1 MYSTSS
7 AFFEAIWDAGV
18 THCFVNL
25 GSDHPG
31 MIEAMVK
38 GQRESQGN
46 FPRIITCPS
55 EMVAM
60 SMADGYARLTGKPQ
74 CVIVHVDVGTQALG
88 VAVHNASSG
97 HAPVLI
103 FAGMSP
109 FTQEGEM
116 LGSRTEFI
124 HWLQDIPDQK
134 AILGQYCRY
143 TAEIKTGLNVKQM
156 VNRALQFSKTAPQGP
171 VYLCAA
177 REVMEA
183 EISPYSIQQE
193 HWNHVELGGLPSKAA
208 SNIAQAL
215 VNAERPLVVTG
226 YSGRNHGIPE
236 ALVELADTIK
246 ALRVLD
252 TGASDVCFPG
262 DHPGWLG
269 VKQGADESIPE
280 ADVILVLDCDV
291 PWIPTRCKPSPDAKI
306 YHIDA
311 DPLKQRMPLH
321 YIPSNARYLADG
333 LNSIEQIIQNLKT
346 GEAAGILATK
356 DQATAEETRRS
367 SYAAK
372 IEHIA
377 KAAQPFADGSFGTGH
392 LSKVLR
398 SVCPVDTIWA
408 VEAVTNTGFIHDNV
422 RPTIPGSWINCGGGG
437 LGWSGGGALGIKLAT
452 DTEGE
457 GQFVCQIVGDGTYL
471 FSMPSS
477 VYWISKRYNIPIL
490 TIVLNNDGWNAPRKS
505 YMLVRPDGE
514 AAQATN
520 EDMNISFKP
529 TPDYA
534 GIAAAAGAGDI
545 CALKV
550 TNANNL
556 EDILRDA
563 VANVKAGKTT
573 VVDCKVVP
581 DC

>member
-38 GQRESQGN
+38 GQRELQGK

-124 HWLQDIPDQK
+124 HWLQDVPDQK

-143 TAEIKTGLNVKQM
+143 TAEIKTGVNVKQM
-156 VNRALQFSKTAPQGP
+156 VNRALQFSKSAPQGP

-183 EISPYSIQQE
+183 EISPYSIQQD

-215 VNAERPLVVTG
+215 ANAQRPLIVTG
-226 YSGRNHGIPE
+226 YSGRNHGIPA
-236 ALVELADTIK
+236 ALVELADTVK

-291 PWIPTRCKPSPDAKI
+291 PWIPTRCKPNPDAKI
-306 YHIDA
+306 YHIDV

-333 LNSIEQIIQNLKT
+333 LNSIEEILRNLKT

-356 DQATAEETRRS
+356 DQATAEETRHS
-367 SYAAK
+367 SYATK
-372 IEHIA
+372 IEHIT
-377 KAAQPFADGSFGTGH
+377 KAAQPFPDGSFGTGH

-422 RPTIPGSWINCGGGG
+422 RPTKPGSWINCGGGG

-452 DTEGE
+452 DAEGE

-490 TIVLNNDGWNAPRKS
+490 TIILNNDGWNAPRKS
-505 YMLVRPDGE
+505 YMLIRPDGE
-514 AAQATN
+514 AGKATN
-520 EDMNISFKP
+520 EEMNISFNP

-545 CALKV
+545 CAMKV
-550 TNANNL
+550 TNASNL
-556 EDILRDA
+556 EAILREA
-563 VANVKAGKTT
+563 VAHVKAGKTT

>member
-1 MYSTSS
+1 MYSTSF

-31 MIEAMVK
+31 MIEAMVQ
-38 GQRESQGN
+38 GQREAKGK

-116 LGSRTEFI
+116 RGSRTEFI
-124 HWLQDIPDQK
+124 HWLQDVPDQK

-143 TAEIKTGLNVKQM
+143 TAEIKTGVNIKQM
-156 VNRALQFSKTAPQGP
+156 VNRALQFSRTAPHGP

-183 EISPYSIQQE
+183 EIKPYSINQK
-193 HWNHVELGGLPSKAA
+193 HWDPVDLGGLSSRAA
-208 SNIAQAL
+208 SNIAESLA
-215 VNAERPLVVTG
+215 NAKKPLIVTG
-226 YSGRNHGIPE
+226 YSGRNHSIPDS
-236 ALVELADTIK
+236 LVELADTVK

-252 TGASDVCFPG
+252 TAGSDMCFPG
-262 DHPGWLG
+262 NHPAWLG
-269 VKQGADESIPE
+269 VRQGADESIPE

-291 PWIPTRCKPSPDAKI
+291 P
-306 YHIDA
+306 
-311 DPLKQRMPLH
+311 
-321 YIPSNARYLADG
+321 
-333 LNSIEQIIQNLKT
+333 QILDYLKT
-346 GEAAGILATK
+346 GDSAKILASK
-356 DQATAEETRRS
+356 DQTVAEETRHQSYS
-367 SYAAK
+367 SK
-372 IEHIA
+372 LQRIDD
-377 KAAQPFADGSFGTGH
+377 AAQPFSNGSFGTAY

-398 SVCPVDTIWA
+398 TVCPENTIWA

-422 RPTIPGSWINCGGGG
+422 RPTQPGSWINCGGGG

-452 DTEGE
+452 DAEGK
-457 GQFVCQIVGDGTYL
+457 GQFVCQVVGDGTYL
-471 FSMPSS
+471 FSIPGS

-490 TIVLNNDGWNAPRKS
+490 TIVLNNNGWNAPRKS
-505 YMLVRPDGE
+505 YMLIHPDGV

-520 EDMNISFKP
+520 EEMNISFSP
-529 TPDYA
+529 SPDYA

-545 CALKV
+545 HALKV
-550 TNANNL
+550 TKASEL
-556 EDILRDA
+556 ESILRDA
-563 VANVKAGKTT
+563 VAKVKAGKTA